1 MCLKTWELFLDQQ
14 FDDVLINSCAH
25 HVLKVVNWHE
35 VLNDTTE
42 CPEGFFFSH
51 NLQETSND
59 EVEALAVADMGVAIS
74 IGCTDTLNSVK
85 DLLPKL
91 LFKRIFS
98 FLLIFIVLE
107 KGLVR
112 KCPWHVN
119 VNLVTISC
127 RILRVKVG
135 NQGLIISVTLSK

>member
-1 MCLKTWELFLDQQ
+1 
-14 FDDVLINSCAH
+14 
-25 HVLKVVNWHE
+25 
-35 VLNDTTE
+35 
-42 CPEGFFFSH
+42 
-51 NLQETSND
+51 
-59 EVEALAVADMGVAIS
+59 MGVAIS

-85 DLLPKL
+85 YLLPKL